1 MENIRFICVGDDN
14 DIYWIEADSV
24 IYGITSAGNVLD
36 EGGSFIHD
44 NECPFVMYVD
54 DDNADERLIYDAL
67 NDNFQ
72 LIVEPGVEPYI
83 LFKD

>member
-14 DIYWIEADSV
+14 DVYWIEADSV
-24 IYGITSAGNVLD
+24 IYGITSAGNVMD
-36 EGGSFIHD
+36 EASEFIHD
-44 NECPFVMYVD
+44 GLVMRLD

>member
-14 DIYWIEADSV
+14 DAYWIEADSV
-24 IYGITSAGNVLD
+24 IYGITSAGNVMN
-36 EGGSFIHD
+36 EANEFIHD
-44 NECPFVMYVD
+44 GLVMRLD

-67 NDNFQ
+67 GENFQ

-83 LFKD
+83 LYYK